1 METMTQLGQ
10 KIGFIGAG
18 NMGEAMIGAL
28 IRSGVAPPSRIF
40 IHELREAH
48 ADALKNKYGI
58 VLLSDNK
65 EVLRACDVMVF
76 AVKPQSLDQVLSDLQ
91 SKNAFCEISSRKL
104 LITIAAGKRIT
115 LFEEY
120 IYSGLDD
127 QQRRMLPII
136 RIMPNTPALVG
147 AGISGLCAN
156 IHATASDI
164 ETVRKILLPMGK
176 VLECQEKDMD
186 AVTAMS
192 GSGPAYCFYIM
203 ESMMEAG
210 VALGFSETTSA
221 DLTIS
226 TFKGA
231 IALLEQL
238 KESPKTL
245 RRNVTSPGGTT
256 EAAIRILD
264 ENGVKDS
271 IIHAIRA
278 AARRS
283 KELSE

>member
-1 METMTQLGQ
+1 MTQLGQ

-115 LFEEY
+115 MFEDY
-120 IYSGLDD
+120 IYSGFSTINNNACFQSFESCQTRRRWSAQEYLDCAQISMQLQKPHRNSSKNPVAD
-127 QQRRMLPII
+127 GQGIGMPRKRYGCGDRHVRI
-136 RIMPNTPALVG
+136 R
-147 AGISGLCAN
+147 SGLLFLYHG
-156 IHATASDI
+156 IHD
-164 ETVRKILLPMGK
+164 
-176 VLECQEKDMD
+176 
-186 AVTAMS
+186 
-192 GSGPAYCFYIM
+192 GS
-203 ESMMEAG
+203 
-210 VALGFSETTSA
+210 
-221 DLTIS
+221 
-226 TFKGA
+226 
-231 IALLEQL
+231 
-238 KESPKTL
+238 
-245 RRNVTSPGGTT
+245 RR
-256 EAAIRILD
+256 
-264 ENGVKDS
+264 
-271 IIHAIRA
+271 RA
-278 AARRS
+278 WIF
-283 KELSE
+283 